1 MQLREK
7 LFSALM
13 PPREPH
19 VVDERV
25 EGPKRIA
32 VVIRPDGDI
41 QVEFH
46 IDGRSGSPFEA
57 LFAVPEGSEESAA
70 GEVCGFV
77 TALLNERIVLAVDG
91 RPFRGGNRWISP
103 NDLGGI
109 RNLAFS
115 ASWGGSF
122 DSC

>member
-1 MQLREK
+1 
-7 LFSALM
+7 
-13 PPREPH
+13 
-19 VVDERV
+19 
-25 EGPKRIA
+25 
-32 VVIRPDGDI
+32 
-41 QVEFH
+41 
-46 IDGRSGSPFEA
+46 
-57 LFAVPEGSEESAA
+57 
-70 GEVCGFV
+70 
-77 TALLNERIVLAVDG
+77 VLAVDG